1 MNPYDEYK
9 TAYALELERVSIG
22 YFEYDNGKCSLV

>member
-1 MNPYDEYK
+1 MDPYDKYK
-9 TAYALELERVSIG
+9 TAYALELEGVNIG